1 MKITWITI
9 LLLGFFFL
17 QILPKEANACEI
29 EFEIIKGGKDTY
41 QTGDTLVVKVNVILT
56 HRSCPIAIK
65 KTQFKTNGLK
75 VIKST
80 SWKQLTSM
88 EYERKLLIV
97 VGKPKKGKLMI
108 NATRTCDKDGGFGS
122 MKLESAIN

>member
-1 MKITWITI
+1 M
-9 LLLGFFFL
+9 

-29 EFEIIKGGKDTY
+29 EFEIIKGRKDTY

-88 EYERKLLIV
+88 EYERILLIV